1 VLELLAPVLDKDSV
15 MVDATTGLGGHTAAV
30 LARFPQARVV
40 GLDRD
45 PYAVAAAR
53 QNVAG
58 FGERVSVHHA
68 RYDQMGEVLDDLGLD
83 QIDAVLFDF
92 GVSSMQIDET
102 ARGFSYSRS
111 APLDMRMDTTSELTA
126 ETVVNAYSQSEIARV
141 LWEYGEER
149 FARRIAREIVTRRPL
164 RTSDDLVAAVDAA
177 MPAAARRK
185 GHPAKRTFQAIRIEV
200 NSELDSLRAA
210 IPVALDRLHPGGRFI
225 ALSYH
230 SLEDK
235 IVKRALRRGSE
246 TTAPPDLPIVPADSR
261 PWLRLITR
269 GSEVASEEEV
279 AANPRA
285 RSVRLRAAEKMR
297 EAS

>member
-1 VLELLAPVLDKDSV
+1 

-30 LARFPQARVV
+30 LERFGDARVV

-45 PYAVAAAR
+45 PHAVAAAR
-53 QNVAG
+53 QNLER

-68 RYDQMGEVLDDLGLD
+68 RYDQMDEVLDELGID
-83 QIDAVLFDF
+83 GVDAVLFDL
-92 GVSSMQIDET
+92 GVSSMQIDE
-102 ARGFSYSRS
+102 AERGFAYSKS
-111 APLDMRMDTTSELTA
+111 APLDMRMDTTSDLTA
-126 ETVVNAYSQSEIARV
+126 EEVVNTYSQSELARV
-141 LWEYGEER
+141 LWQYGQER
-149 FARRIAREIVTRRPL
+149 FARRIARAIVAERPL
-164 RTSDDLVAAVDAA
+164 HTSDELVAVVDAA
-177 MPAAARRK
+177 VPAANRRK

-200 NSELDSLRAA
+200 NAELQSLAA
-210 IPVALDRLHPGGRFI
+210 ALPQALHRLRPGGRLV

-235 IVKRALRRGSE
+235 MVKQALKAGAEES
-246 TTAPPDLPIVPADSR
+246 APPDMPVLPADSR

-285 RSVRLRAAEKMR
+285 RSVRLRAAEKLR